1 MLNSIDLIF
10 TDSNKQ
16 IVPTEQLEDYMKSAI
31 DPLQVLSALPSTP
44 AEYKQLSGETV
55 VYALKT
61 ITTLQKANS
70 KSIKPNFI
78 ISHPNFELL
87 CRQLKICSPIFT
99 VNELIESFKLLC
111 LLGVPK
117 NSELSLHLLQIVRHE
132 INYLDVNQI
141 IFLCFVL
148 ERSESCS
155 ELENSV
161 RTALP
166 MVFDQQI
173 PEQITS
179 NQSVEELVKILNF
192 MSAHQMSAYIKD
204 TNIKRICR
212 ILADKKDDIDIT
224 NAINI
229 THYLCL
235 INRFE
240 VGNTIRLL
248 NICFRDIIFNVNEVN
263 ITDLMPTI
271 QRLVS
276 TIVNQ
281 NLSFQYLIHRL
292 LRRSGERISQ
302 QNLGLKL
309 AVELQTACNRIV
321 SISKSHKQNE
331 KY

>member
-1 MLNSIDLIF
+1 
-10 TDSNKQ
+10 
-16 IVPTEQLEDYMKSAI
+16 MKSAI
-31 DPLQVLSALPSTP
+31 DPIQVLSALPSTP

-70 KSIKPNFI
+70 KTIKQCSI
-78 ISHPNFELL
+78 ISHPSFELL
-87 CRQLKICSPIFT
+87 CRRLKICSPIFT
-99 VNELIESFKLLC
+99 ANELIESFKLLC

-117 NSELSLHLLQIVRHE
+117 NSELSLHLLQLIRHE
-132 INYLDVNQI
+132 INYLDVNSI

-148 ERSESCS
+148 EQNESCS
-155 ELENSV
+155 ELENSM

-192 MSAHQMSAYIKD
+192 MSAHQTSYIKD
-204 TNIKRICR
+204 TNVNRICR
-212 ILADKKDDIDIT
+212 ILAEKEDDIDIT

-229 THYLCL
+229 IHRLCL

-248 NICFRDIIFNVNEVN
+248 NICIRAILVNVNEVN
-263 ITDLMPTI
+263 IKDLMPTV

-281 NLSFQYLIHRL
+281 NLSFQKHIHDL
-292 LRRSGERISQ
+292 LRRSAERISE
-302 QNLGLKL
+302 QNLGLQL
-309 AVELQTACNRIV
+309 AVDLQTACKRIV
-321 SISKSHKQNE
+321 SITKLH
-331 KY
+331 

>member
-1 MLNSIDLIF
+1 
-10 TDSNKQ
+10 
-16 IVPTEQLEDYMKSAI
+16 MKSAI
-31 DPLQVLSALPSTP
+31 DPIQILSALPSTP

-70 KSIKPNFI
+70 KTIKPSFI
-78 ISHPNFELL
+78 ISHPSFELL
-87 CRQLKICSPIFT
+87 CRRLKICSPIFT

-117 NSELSLHLLQIVRHE
+117 NSELSLHLLQLIRHE
-132 INYLDVNQI
+132 INYLDVNSI

-148 ERSESCS
+148 EQNESCS
-155 ELENSV
+155 ELENSL

-179 NQSVEELVKILNF
+179 SQSVEELVKILNF
-192 MSAHQMSAYIKD
+192 MSAHQTSYIKD
-204 TNIKRICR
+204 TNVNKICR

-229 THYLCL
+229 IHRLCL

-248 NICFRDIIFNVNEVN
+248 NICIRAILVNVNEVN
-263 ITDLMPTI
+263 IKDLMPTV

-281 NLSFQYLIHRL
+281 NLSFQKHIHGL
-292 LRRSGERISQ
+292 LRRSAERISE
-302 QNLGLKL
+302 QNLGLQL
-309 AVELQTACNRIV
+309 AVDLQTACKRIV
-321 SISKSHKQNE
+321 SIIKSH
-331 KY
+331 

>member
-1 MLNSIDLIF
+1 
-10 TDSNKQ
+10 
-16 IVPTEQLEDYMKSAI
+16 MKSAI
-31 DPLQVLSALPSTP
+31 DPIQVLSNLPSTP
-44 AEYKQLSGETV
+44 GEYKHLSGETV

-70 KSIKPNFI
+70 ISIKPHFI

-87 CRQLKICSPIFT
+87 CRRLKICSPIFS

-117 NSELSLHLLQIVRHE
+117 NSELSLHLLQLIRHE

-148 ERSESCS
+148 EQNESCS

-173 PEQITS
+173 PEQITP

-192 MSAHQMSAYIKD
+192 VTTHQTSYIKD
-204 TNIKRICR
+204 TNVKRICGT
-212 ILADKKDDIDIT
+212 LADKKDDIDLT

-229 THYLCL
+229 IHRLCL

-248 NICFRDIIFNVNEVN
+248 NICIRAILFNVNEVN
-263 ITDLMPTI
+263 IKDLMPTV

-276 TIVNQ
+276 KIVNQ
-281 NLSFQYLIHRL
+281 NLSFHYLVHDL
-292 LRRSGERISQ
+292 LRRIGERISQ
-302 QNLGLKL
+302 QNLGLNL
-309 AVELQTACNRIV
+309 AVNLQTACKRIV
-321 SISKSHKQNE
+321 SIAKLC
-331 KY
+331 